1 MRALLKQ
8 MERELGDVGAL
19 SPKVEAER
27 ILEYCSGVDRLHLY
41 MSSETITKTALR
53 KMYRILETRKKG
65 VPLAHA
71 MGQAPFYG
79 RNFLVSVDTLIPRP
93 ETEVLVEECLAIL
106 RGHFKGREANILDL
120 GTGSGC
126 IAISLTMDGPPCR
139 MTALDAS
146 PKAVKILRKNMKR
159 FKLGDKI
166 KVAQGFYFSYFGK
179 KKAVWDIIVSNP
191 PYVPDQDWSTLSKEV
206 QREPRL
212 ALLGGPKGMDVIRK
226 ILSEAWKHLSAGGFI
241 LMEIGAG
248 QSKLLRADLKK
259 DLHYKN
265 IRFVRDLNGIDRVF
279 IAEKN
284 G

>member
-1 MRALLKQ
+1 
-8 MERELGDVGAL
+8 MERELKSVGAL
-19 SPKVEAER
+19 SPRVEAER
-27 ILEYCSGVDRLHLY
+27 ILEHCSGVDRLHFY
-41 MSSETITKTALR
+41 MGSESITQVTLK
-53 KMYRILETRKKG
+53 KMNRILETRKKG

-79 RNFLVSVDTLIPRP
+79 RTFLVSPDTLIPRP
-93 ETEVLVEECLAIL
+93 ETEVLVEESLAVM
-106 RGHFKGREANILDL
+106 RGHFKGREARILDL

-166 KVAQGFYFSYFGK
+166 KVAQGFYFSSFGK
-179 KKAVWDIIVSNP
+179 KKVVWDMIVSNP
-191 PYVPDQDWSTLSKEV
+191 PYVPDEYWPKLSKEV
-206 QREPRL
+206 QCEPTL

-226 ILSEAWKHLSAGGFI
+226 ILSEAWEHLSPGGFI
-241 LMEIGAG
+241 LMEIGKG
-248 QSKLLRADLKK
+248 QSKILQADLK
-259 DLHYKN
+259 DDRHYKN
-265 IRFVRDLNGIDRVF
+265 IRFVRDLNGIDRIF